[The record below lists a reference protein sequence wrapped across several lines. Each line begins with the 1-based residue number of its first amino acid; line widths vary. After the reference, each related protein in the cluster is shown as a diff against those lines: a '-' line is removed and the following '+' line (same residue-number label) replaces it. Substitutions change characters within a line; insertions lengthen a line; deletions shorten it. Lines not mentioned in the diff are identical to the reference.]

1 MLLSAGALPLS
12 RFQAWTFAILTA
24 GLVIACGGSRD
35 TPMGPSDPAPGTG
48 PFAFRASP
56 IDLALIHSIA
66 PLGTV
71 SAPSRWLPTDHLYF
85 RFAEPSQSVV
95 ALRTSF
101 FAPADGTVRD
111 VFPGAG
117 SDVGV
122 DFNVTATMSYR
133 IGHLIPSVPLARGT
147 RVTAGQRL
155 GTTGMSFDID
165 LSLFNEALNLF
176 FVNPA
181 RAGNQ
186 VHTEA
191 PLRYFEEPLRSQ
203 LYAKVQRYPPDL
215 DGRIDFDVAGRLSG
229 NWFTSD
235 SIPLVFAYD
244 SWDPAQVVIS
254 VGGALMRTG
263 IYTIDPGDPAP
274 RDVSVS
280 SRPIR
285 YTLFAGP
292 GRPGAPPP
300 GTGVPG
306 APVARL
312 LVQMLDDLHVRV
324 EMFSPTAS
332 ADAFTADARTFD
344 R

>member
-1 MLLSAGALPLS
+1 PEMAWPFAKFKAGTAV
-12 RFQAWTFAILTA
+12 ILTA
-24 GLVIACGGSRD
+24 GLVIACGGSSG
-35 TPMGPSDPAPGTG
+35 TPTTPTDPGPGSG

-56 IDLALIHSIA
+56 IDVALIHSIA

-85 RFAEPSQSVV
+85 RFAEPSQSPV

-111 VFPGAG
+111 VFSGAG

-122 DFNVTATMSYR
+122 DINVTATMTYR
-133 IGHLIPSVPLARGT
+133 IGHLIPSVSLARGT

-155 GTTGMSFDID
+155 GTTGSSFDID
-165 LSLFNEALNLF
+165 LSLFNDALTLF

-186 VHTEA
+186 VHTAA

-203 LYAKVQRYPPDL
+203 LYAKVQRFPPDL
-215 DGRIDFDVAGRLSG
+215 DGRVDFDVAGRLSG
-229 NWFTSD
+229 NWFTAD

-263 IYTIDPGDPAP
+263 IYTIAVGDPAP

-280 SRPIR
+280 SGLVR

-300 GTGVPG
+300 GTGLPG
-306 APVARL
+306 AAVARL
-312 LVQMLDDLHVRV
+312 LVEMLGPERIRV
-324 EMFSPTAS
+324 EMFSPSAS
-332 ADAFTADARTFD
+332 ADAFTTDAKTFD

>member
-1 MLLSAGALPLS
+1 MPLPFRRFTAGAAVSLL
-12 RFQAWTFAILTA
+12 A
-24 GLVIACGGSRD
+24 GVVVACGGGGSGGPPT
-35 TPMGPSDPAPGTG
+35 TPTDPGTG
-48 PFAFRASP
+48 PWSFRASP
-56 IDLALIHSIA
+56 IDVNLIHSIA

-71 SAPSRWLPTDHLYF
+71 SGPSRWLPTDHLYF

-101 FAPADGTVRD
+101 FAPADGVVRD

-122 DFNVTATMSYR
+122 DINVTTTMTYR
-133 IGHLIPSVPLARGT
+133 IGHLIPAVALARGT

-155 GTTGMSFDID
+155 GTTGSSFDID
-165 LSLFNEALNLF
+165 LTLTNEAITLF

-186 VHTEA
+186 VHIEA
-191 PLRYFEEPLRSQ
+191 PLRYFDEPLRSQ
-203 LYAKVQRYPPDL
+203 LYAKVQRFPPDL
-215 DGRIDFDVAGRLSG
+215 DGRINFDVADRLSG

-244 SWDPAQVVIS
+244 SWDPGQVVIS
-254 VGGALMRTG
+254 VGGALLRSG
-263 IYTIDPGDPAP
+263 IYTIDTSDPAP
-274 RDVSVS
+274 RDVSVAS
-280 SRPIR
+280 GLVR
-285 YTLFAGP
+285 YTLYAGP

-306 APVARL
+306 PSVARL
-312 LVQMLDDLHVRV
+312 LVQMLDSLHIRA
-324 EMFSPTAS
+324 EMFAPGAS
-332 ADAFTADARTFD
+332 ADAFTGDARTFE